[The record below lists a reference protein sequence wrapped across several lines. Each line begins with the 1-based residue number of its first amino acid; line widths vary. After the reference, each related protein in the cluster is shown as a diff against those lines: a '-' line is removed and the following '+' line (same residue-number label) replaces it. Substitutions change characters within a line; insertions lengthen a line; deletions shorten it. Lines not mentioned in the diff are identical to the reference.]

1 MERTAPGSR
10 PPESPARLDRG
21 PAVRTGDRPMSE
33 AKFSHPAPDQL
44 AAFGLGRL
52 GEAEMAEVERHV
64 AGCDTCGGT
73 LASLPDDTLVSLLR
87 EPAPVPDSCKAG
99 REGPG
104 PAPGKGGGEGRGP
117 ARSGR
122 ALARAAPGPPAPTDA
137 TAAFT
142 PGAVVPGAA

>member
-104 PAPGKGGGEGRGP
+104 PAPTAP
-117 ARSGR
+117 ALSPRVS
-122 ALARAAPGPPAPTDA
+122 GPPAPTDA